1 MICDQ
6 EITEP
11 RNCMVLLANRHQK
24 TTSAEKTILVI
35 ALTLTVL
42 LVILLLGTQLMAPNV
57 FSTLR

>member
-1 MICDQ
+1 
-6 EITEP
+6 
-11 RNCMVLLANRHQK
+11 MVLLANRHQK